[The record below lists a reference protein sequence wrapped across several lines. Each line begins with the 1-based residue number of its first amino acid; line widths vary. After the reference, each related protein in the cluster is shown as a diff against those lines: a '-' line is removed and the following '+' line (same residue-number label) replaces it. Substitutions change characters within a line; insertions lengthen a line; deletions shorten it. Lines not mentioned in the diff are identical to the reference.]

1 MKRNAIARII
11 IFSLLIVILSGIL
24 LSGLYSDFFSWG
36 NWSIQVGGTVNG
48 VLTGGTEA
56 AEMSFSPS
64 DIDEI
69 LILWVN
75 GNVEITGEETDTISY
90 QTKNNNTEFETVYKL
105 ENRRLSIGFNGKKWN
120 SSNVKQKDL
129 VLSLP
134 RIWNGR
140 SIKVEAVSADVKLKD
155 VIGPN
160 KVRMENVS
168 GEISLVNV
176 SAPKLEISTV
186 SGDMAL
192 YADCKELEVS
202 SVSANCTVHFLGS
215 ACPESVDFQSVSGN
229 LELNFPDGC
238 GIDLELD
245 GLKKDLE
252 TSLLFEKKGDRYYC
266 AGALGICKVDA
277 ETVSG
282 GVKIGRTT
290 FASTC
295 SHLWVLR
302 QPLNETD
309 QSIYECQ
316 ICGALKTENE

>member
-1 MKRNAIARII
+1 MKRNAIARIVV
-11 IFSLLIVILSGIL
+11 FSLLIVILSGIL
-24 LSGLYSDFFSWG
+24 LSGLNSDRFCWG
-36 NWSIQVGGTVNG
+36 NWSIHVGGAVNG

-69 LILWVN
+69 VVLWVN
-75 GNVEITGEETDTISY
+75 GNVEITGEETPTISY

-120 SSNVKQKDL
+120 SGNIKSKN
-129 VLSLP
+129 LSLRLP
-134 RIWNGR
+134 MVWSGK
-140 SIKVEAVSADVKLKD
+140 SIKVEAVSADVKLED
-155 VIGPN
+155 IGGAN
-160 KVRMENVS
+160 KIRVENVS
-168 GEISLVNV
+168 GQISLVNIIT
-176 SAPKLEISTV
+176 PKLELSTV
-186 SGDMAL
+186 SGDMHL
-192 YADCKELEVS
+192 YTDCKELEVS
-202 SVSANCTVHFLGS
+202 SVSANCIVHFLNS
-215 ACPESVDFQSVSGN
+215 TCPEDVDFESVSGN

-245 GLKKDLE
+245 GLKKNLE
-252 TSLLFEKKGDRYYC
+252 TSLLFEKKGDRYYS
-266 AGALGICKVDA
+266 AGALGICKVDV

-282 GVKIGRTT
+282 SVKIGRTT

-295 SHLWVLR
+295 SHLWALR

-309 QSIYECQ
+309 QSIFECQ